1 VRPAALLGARE
12 GENGEVVGGGRDAC
26 GGAYNKEEEQGEGQG
41 AGGKIASALRPA
53 PRRSCLPGPGR
64 LCQVAVRRPWC
75 HLVLICTCGRP
86 GIGRRP
92 RVTITYSDGRNAS
105 T

>member
-1 VRPAALLGARE
+1 MRPAALLGARE

-64 LCQVAVRRPWC
+64 LCDCVRLPFGG
-75 HLVLICTCGRP
+75 LGVI
-86 GIGRRP
+86 
-92 RVTITYSDGRNAS
+92 SF
-105 T
+105 